1 MTPQEQKDLEF
12 CDSWFGRIDKAE
24 KYFEE
29 WEKRFKCKQL
39 EQYIEG
45 RQTNNCRYVLNLIY
59 SSIKIKKPSLLFSRP
74 EFRIS
79 PKPWKEDWNPEYA
92 YQIARLKE
100 DTLNSFVEDTCIK
113 LAQEIDM
120 AVLDSWSYFGVVEVG
135 YGANWIINPNAG
147 EPVLKSDYEDD
158 IDVHDKDYGKTIKE
172 PEKIPEKEY
181 VYVKRIPAHRF
192 RVGGSD
198 SFDLERCSWVGY
210 YEWVRAEDLVAN
222 KKFLKNVDPK
232 DDWPTGRSDDYY
244 WNDKE
249 DKEIQ
254 NKGDYV
260 KIWKIWDLRRMQFN
274 IFNASSKKWI
284 YEDKFKRLPLFGLKF
299 DNRRSGWYPIPV
311 VYNWKSPQDE
321 YNESRE
327 QLRQYRRRARQ
338 MWQAQKDSID
348 PDEKEKFISA
358 PDATIIETRIPDAI
372 QPINNAPL
380 DASISSTMQLGTME
394 FDKIS
399 GTSNNQRGVSDRTTA
414 TEANTIETR
423 SRVREDSDRNTVA
436 EWLCAIGKEML
447 QTIIENFSGDFFIK
461 MNSDGGEIGDEVK
474 VLQDSYQRISANTI
488 DDGVDYDISI
498 NVQSMS
504 PVVNQIDEQNFLK
517 FMAVLQNYPILSLH
531 PAVIREA
538 AYKCGYRNEK
548 VIQHLSEMAR
558 LAMMAKIAEG
568 EARVNQMNSQANA
581 MNANVGDAGT
591 GANQDKLGGGNMA
604 QQTVAPA
611 SAGIEQIRQQV
622 NGQASPMGV

>member
-1 MTPQEQKDLEF
+1 
-12 CDSWFGRIDKAE
+12 
-24 KYFEE
+24 
-29 WEKRFKCKQL
+29 
-39 EQYIEG
+39 
-45 RQTNNCRYVLNLIY
+45 
-59 SSIKIKKPSLLFSRP
+59 
-74 EFRIS
+74 
-79 PKPWKEDWNPEYA
+79 
-92 YQIARLKE
+92 
-100 DTLNSFVEDTCIK
+100 
-113 LAQEIDM
+113 
-120 AVLDSWSYFGVVEVG
+120 
-135 YGANWIINPNAG
+135 
-147 EPVLKSDYEDD
+147 
-158 IDVHDKDYGKTIKE
+158 
-172 PEKIPEKEY
+172 
-181 VYVKRIPAHRF
+181 
-192 RVGGSD
+192 
-198 SFDLERCSWVGY
+198 
-210 YEWVRAEDLVAN
+210 
-222 KKFLKNVDPK
+222 
-232 DDWPTGRSDDYY
+232 
-244 WNDKE
+244 
-249 DKEIQ
+249 
-254 NKGDYV
+254 
-260 KIWKIWDLRRMQFN
+260 
-274 IFNASSKKWI
+274 
-284 YEDKFKRLPLFGLKF
+284 
-299 DNRRSGWYPIPV
+299 
-311 VYNWKSPQDE
+311 
-321 YNESRE
+321 
-327 QLRQYRRRARQ
+327 
-338 MWQAQKDSID
+338 
-348 PDEKEKFISA
+348 
-358 PDATIIETRIPDAI
+358 
-372 QPINNAPL
+372 
-380 DASISSTMQLGTME
+380 ME